1 MDEIMLSRKVALL
14 KTMAH
19 TCRLRL
25 LLALAF
31 GEGCDVTTLI
41 CQCGQPQPYVSQQL
55 RILREAGLVVGERHG
70 PRICYR
76 LADSEVVSVLA
87 AVGLLEAPIHI
98 AKHLQVSTASPLPS
112 ETPGGR
118 QLLAI

>member
-1 MDEIMLSRKVALL
+1 MDDVTLEQSVTLL
-14 KTMAH
+14 KAMAH
-19 TCRLRL
+19 PCRLRL
-25 LLALAF
+25 LLALA
-31 GEGCDVTTLI
+31 GGRVCDVTTLI
-41 CQCGQPQPYVSQQL
+41 YLSGLPQPYVSQQL
-55 RILREAGLVVGERHG
+55 RILRKAGLVVGERHG

-76 LADSEVVSVLA
+76 LADSEVVGVLA

-98 AKHLQVSTASPLPS
+98 AKHLQVSAASSLPS